1 MNVYLLGA
9 GASKSYEESKSG
21 EKLPLANDF
30 FETFNN
36 LDISSN
42 GWVLIG
48 DIINY
53 VNENRCI
60 SVLDFDSYNED
71 IEALHS

>member
-9 GASKSYEESKSG
+9 GASKSYEESKTG
-21 EKLPLANDF
+21 AKLPLANDF

-42 GWVLIG
+42 GWVLVG

-53 VNENRCI
+53 HCCPVVFKSLNPSLTLYPARV
-60 SVLDFDSYNED
+60 SVV
-71 IEALHS
+71 